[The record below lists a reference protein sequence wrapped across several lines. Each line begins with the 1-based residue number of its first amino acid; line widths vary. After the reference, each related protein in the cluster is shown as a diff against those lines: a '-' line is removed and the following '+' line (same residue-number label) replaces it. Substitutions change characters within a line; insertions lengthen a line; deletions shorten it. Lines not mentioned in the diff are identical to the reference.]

1 MKEIICSQQDM
12 SMHILYRGDIMERNI
27 RNYAAMLTKQ
37 CDASA
42 VINGSTEYPNIQG
55 SVRFYQTRN
64 GVLVAAEINGLPN
77 SDEKCHQSVFAFH
90 IHEGMLCE
98 GDMHDPF
105 SGAMSH
111 YNPNNCEHPF
121 HAGDLSPLF
130 GNHGYAFTAFLI
142 DRFSLSE
149 IIGKTVIIHRNPDD
163 FTTQPSGN
171 AGEKLACG
179 VVEKSRKCCR

>member
-1 MKEIICSQQDM
+1 
-12 SMHILYRGDIMERNI
+12 MERNI
-27 RNYAAMLTKQ
+27 RNYAALLIKP

-42 VINGSTEYPNIQG
+42 VINGSAAYPNIQG
-55 SVRFYQTRN
+55 FVRLYQTRN

-77 SDEKCHQSVFAFH
+77 SDDKCHPNVFAFH
-90 IHEGMLCE
+90 IHEGTLCE

-105 SGAMSH
+105 SEAMSH
-111 YNPNNCEHPF
+111 YNPNDCEHPF
-121 HAGDLSPLF
+121 HAGDMPPLF

-149 IIGKTVIIHRNPDD
+149 VIGKTVIIHKKPDD

-179 VVEKSRKCCR
+179 VIEKCRKGCRQKCVML